1 MEQTCLELKVAWKPA
16 MEYFG
21 RDVLWNERRV
31 CSRALG
37 IHIPVEN
44 VRFSSN
50 PLKSNLHI
58 HFHCLQAVYDHYYHV
73 PSGRKGQFSLIF
85 IFISTNVQIHWL
97 AYCNEAEV
105 AQVGGNRHM
114 RAAAG
119 FEYSQ
124 DTGQELGLH

>member
-1 MEQTCLELKVAWKPA
+1 VEQTCLESKVAWKPA

-44 VRFSSN
+44 
-50 PLKSNLHI
+50 
-58 HFHCLQAVYDHYYHV
+58 AVYDRYYRV
-73 PSGRKGQFSLIF
+73 LSGRKAYG
-85 IFISTNVQIHWL
+85 
-97 AYCNEAEV
+97 YCNEVEV
-105 AQVGGNRHM
+105 AQVGGNRHT

-119 FEYSQ
+119 FEYGQ
-124 DTGQELGLH
+124 DMGQELGLH